1 MKFLGYKTEKI
12 RPLND
17 ARLVDYYYFKR
28 ERENPAGHEPEKKIL
43 IDILEL

>member
-17 ARLVDYYYFKR
+17 ARLVDYYYKR
-28 ERENPAGHEPEKKIL
+28 ERTRQNMSPRKRFLL
-43 IDILEL
+43 IS

>member
-28 ERENPAGHEPEKKIL
+28 ERERERTRQ
-43 IDILEL
+43 DISPRKRFLLVS